1 METYEIYKGAADYV
15 RSFNAD
21 ERDMT
26 KYIIGAISKLD
37 APLKPSAEGNFSFG
51 AYLMGLTDEDIQRD
65 RDEVLGAD
73 NEKIRELAPYVEAA
87 TMDGIICAIGN
98 ENRIEGAKDNF
109 TSVLSV
115 F

>member
-1 METYEIYKGAADYV
+1 M
-15 RSFNAD
+15 
-21 ERDMT
+21 
-26 KYIIGAISKLD
+26 
-37 APLKPSAEGNFSFG
+37 
-51 AYLMGLTDEDIQRD
+51 QRK
-65 RDEVLGAD
+65 EMAD